1 MDIAFSIYI
10 YMTFSFSYLWFD
22 VNVQTIMSFKKLFIW
37 EERVGLRSGLGY
49 FVSTILCGP
58 IEHL

>member
-1 MDIAFSIYI
+1 MI
-10 YMTFSFSYLWFD
+10 FSFSYLWFD
-22 VNVQTIMSFKKLFIW
+22 VSVQTIMSFKKLFIW